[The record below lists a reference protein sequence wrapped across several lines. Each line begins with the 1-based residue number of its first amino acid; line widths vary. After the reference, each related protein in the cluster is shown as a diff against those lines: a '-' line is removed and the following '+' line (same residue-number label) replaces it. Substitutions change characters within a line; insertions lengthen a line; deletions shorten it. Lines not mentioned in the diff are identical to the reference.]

1 VTVAAVRTLRHA
13 LEALGQSLLHFV
25 EQTGGVVLLAGEV
38 GFWAIRP
45 RYRLRLFLQQMEFV
59 GVGSLFIVLLTGT
72 FTGMVFSLET
82 VQAFARFNAESLVGG
97 AVSLA
102 VTRELA
108 PVLTAMMVTAR
119 AGSAMAAELGTMR
132 VTEQVDALYT
142 MAVNPVQ
149 YLVVPRVAASILMV
163 PMLTAISDLLGVTG
177 AYFVA
182 VSLMGVDSGSFIQNV
197 EWYLDPS
204 DIFVGL
210 AKAAVFGFLLAIISC
225 HQGFY
230 AQGGARGVG
239 LATTRAVVFSSVS
252 IFVADY
258 ILTELLL

>member
-1 VTVAAVRTLRHA
+1 
-13 LEALGQSLLHFV
+13 
-25 EQTGGVVLLAGEV
+25 
-38 GFWAIRP
+38 
-45 RYRLRLFLQQMEFV
+45 LFLQQMEFV

-82 VQAFARFNAESLVGG
+82 VQAFGRFNAESLVGG
-97 AVSLA
+97 AVALA

-132 VTEQVDALYT
+132 VTEQIDALYT

-163 PMLTAISDLLGVTG
+163 PMLTAVSDLLGIGG

-182 VSLMGVDSGSFIQNV
+182 VNLMGVDSGSFIQNV
-197 EWYLDPS
+197 EWYVDPI
-204 DIFVGL
+204 DIFSGL
-210 AKAAVFGFLLAIISC
+210 GKASVFGFLLAIISC
-225 HQGFY
+225 HQGLH
-230 AQGGARGVG
+230 ASGGAKGVG

-258 ILTELLL
+258 ILTELFF